1 MELDNEKP
9 FVQTSSTGERIR
21 QRSSTLL
28 VALATALLLSF
39 TIFFAYNSS
48 LQQPYLSLFVSKH
61 PSRSVLILNIASHL
75 TLFCLADLM
84 ATVLESVRWTL
95 ACHGTG
101 TPALTFLTL
110 SRATGFVGSLFL
122 SFGKSKV
129 RGAFP
134 TNDHRVWGLQRYS
147 HPLCNMLNSDPV

>member
-1 MELDNEKP
+1 MDLDDEKP
-9 FVQTSSTGERIR
+9 LVQTSTACERIR
-21 QRSSTLL
+21 QRGAALL
-28 VALATALLLSF
+28 VALATALLMAF

-75 TLFCLADLM
+75 TLFCLADLT

-134 TNDHRVWGLQRYS
+134 TNDHRFWGLQRHA
-147 HPLCNMLNSDPV
+147 HPVCNLLT